1 MMNAKESKEF
11 NFDEIGDD
19 GYPDSLYHEET
30 KDLRL
35 EKINQ
40 RVTIITI
47 LLPCLIGV
55 ILFIAYRDLTGRVS
69 QSEFSGSKEVQALS
83 EELEEKFKNIAN
95 QFSAVQTSLD
105 EKITPIEKTIT
116 GLNENFKKLNNI
128 DESLKQN
135 LDKSGTT
142 LKTISASKVDKKEHT
157 AAIEKINNSMSLIR
171 EDLEALAPISK
182 EIKSLSSEM
191 QAIDKRLKK
200 DLTSFSE
207 TMIRSDNDLTQIHND
222 LEKLADRKLDKA
234 SLELEILKARK
245 NYERTL
251 DETVIKLER
260 RMDALLKRI
269 KQLERNLRQLEAA
282 ATQTT
287 TTKTPKTGEIIEQ
300 EIKE

>member
-1 MMNAKESKEF
+1 MNAKESKEF
-11 NFDEIGDD
+11 NFNEIGDD
-19 GYPDSLYHEET
+19 EYPESLYQEELN
-30 KDLRL
+30 DLRV

-83 EELEEKFKNIAN
+83 EELEDKFKNIAT
-95 QFSAVQTSLD
+95 QFTTVQASLD
-105 EKITPIEKTIT
+105 ERITPIEKTIT
-116 GLNENFKKLNNI
+116 DLNENFKKLNII
-128 DESLKQN
+128 DENLKQN

-142 LKTISASKVDKKEHT
+142 LKTISASKVDKKEHA
-157 AAIEKINNSMSLIR
+157 AAIEKINKSLSLIR
-171 EDLEALAPISK
+171 KELEALASINND
-182 EIKSLSSEM
+182 IRSLSSEM
-191 QAIDKRLKK
+191 QAIDQRLKK
-200 DLTSFSE
+200 DLTSLSE
-207 TMIRSDNDLTQIHND
+207 TMAKSDNDLIQIQND
-222 LEKLADRKLDKA
+222 LAKLADRKLDKA

-251 DETVIKLER
+251 DETVIKLDR
-260 RMDALLKRI
+260 RMDSLLKKI

-282 ATQTT
+282 ATQTAT
-287 TTKTPKTGEIIEQ
+287 PKTPKTGEIIEQ

>member
-83 EELEEKFKNIAN
+83 EELEEKFNNIAT

-260 RMDALLKRI
+260 RMDALLKRM

-287 TTKTPKTGEIIEQ
+287 TTKTPKTEEIIEQ

>member
-1 MMNAKESKEF
+1 MNAKESKEF
-11 NFDEIGDD
+11 NFNEIGDD
-19 GYPDSLYHEET
+19 EYPESLYQEELN
-30 KDLRL
+30 DLRV

-83 EELEEKFKNIAN
+83 EELEDKFKNIAT
-95 QFSAVQTSLD
+95 QFTTVQASLD
-105 EKITPIEKTIT
+105 ERITPIEKTIT
-116 GLNENFKKLNNI
+116 DLNENFKKLNII
-128 DESLKQN
+128 DENLKQN

-142 LKTISASKVDKKEHT
+142 LKTISASKVDKKEHA
-157 AAIEKINNSMSLIR
+157 AAIEKINKSLSLIR
-171 EDLEALAPISK
+171 KELEALAPINND
-182 EIKSLSSEM
+182 IRSLSSEM
-191 QAIDKRLKK
+191 QAIDQRLKK
-200 DLTSFSE
+200 DLTSLSE
-207 TMIRSDNDLTQIHND
+207 TMAKSDNDLIQIQND
-222 LEKLADRKLDKA
+222 LAKLADRKLDKA

-251 DETVIKLER
+251 DETVIKLDR
-260 RMDALLKRI
+260 RMDSLLKKI

-282 ATQTT
+282 ATQTAT
-287 TTKTPKTGEIIEQ
+287 PKTPKTGEIIEQ

>member
-11 NFDEIGDD
+11 NFNEIGDD
-19 GYPDSLYHEET
+19 EYSDSLYQEEI
-30 KDLRL
+30 KDLRV

-69 QSEFSGSKEVQALS
+69 QSEFSGSKEVRALS
-83 EELEEKFKNIAN
+83 EELEEKFKNIAT
-95 QFSAVQTSLD
+95 QFTAVQTSLD
-105 EKITPIEKTIT
+105 EKITPIEKTIS
-116 GLNENFKKLNNI
+116 GLNEKFKKLNTI

-135 LDKSGTT
+135 LDKSGST

-157 AAIEKINNSMSLIR
+157 AAIENINNSLSLIR
-171 EDLEALAPISK
+171 KDLEALAPINK
-182 EIKSLSSEM
+182 DIKSLSSEM
-191 QAIDKRLKK
+191 QAIDKRLKNE
-200 DLTSFSE
+200 LTSFSE
-207 TMIRSDNDLTQIHND
+207 TMTRSENDLTQFQTD
-222 LEKLADRKLDKA
+222 LAKLSDRKLDKA

-282 ATQTT
+282 ATQT
-287 TTKTPKTGEIIEQ
+287 KTPKTPKSGEIIEQ

>member
-1 MMNAKESKEF
+1 MNAKKSKEF
-11 NFDEIGDD
+11 NFNEIGDEE
-19 GYPDSLYHEET
+19 YPDSLYQEEME
-30 KDLRL
+30 DLRV
-35 EKINQ
+35 EKLNQ

-83 EELEEKFKNIAN
+83 EELEEKFKNIAT
-95 QFSAVQTSLD
+95 QFTTVQASLD

-116 GLNENFKKLNNI
+116 ALNDKFKKLDSI

-142 LKTISASKVDKKEHT
+142 LKTISESKVDKKEHA
-157 AAIEKINNSMSLIR
+157 AAIEKINNSLSLLR
-171 EDLEALAPISK
+171 KDLEALAPINQD
-182 EIKSLSSEM
+182 IKSLSTEI
-191 QAIDKRLKK
+191 QAIDNRLKK
-200 DLTSFSE
+200 DLTSLSE
-207 TMIRSDNDLTQIHND
+207 TMTRSDNDLIQIQNN
-222 LEKLADRKLDKA
+222 LENLSERKLDKA
-234 SLELEILKARK
+234 SLELEVLKARK

-260 RMDALLKRI
+260 RMDSLLKRI
-269 KQLERNLRQLEAA
+269 KQVERNLRQLEAA
-282 ATQTT
+282 ATQTAKS
-287 TTKTPKTGEIIEQ
+287 KTPKTGEIIEQ